1 MMELQLTTEE
11 EELLL
16 SLLQEQQTHLLREI
30 AKAHHHEF
38 SLQQPGRSSHCK
50 RKVAPSSCYRR
61 DQEC

>member
-38 SLQQPGRSSHCK
+38 KAGLRNRCTLLETILDKLQ
-50 RKVAPSSCYRR
+50 APVQSKS
-61 DQEC
+61 